1 MDASSPNITPDD
13 KTSFFLDAKSGNAYF
28 AGRIKAKSGDIGGWD
43 ISGTALKKGGVGMS
57 SDNSSLN
64 NYAFWAGNTDPS
76 QAKFWVKHDGTM
88 KATKATIEGD
98 LTATTGKI
106 GNWTINNGAITNNN
120 VQLTSDGNLI
130 ASNVDIKGK
139 IEASSGKIGGWN
151 IDNVQ
156 FQKQIGDY
164 SFEIR
169 SDRGASEPA
178 LLVYKNQGSNQGYKF
193 YVRPDGYLY
202 AANVGLSGSIS
213 SSTITGSSITCGS
226 VFNLR
231 TNGHFKYYNGVGF
244 LTCGQASGTEHPWL
258 SAVNV
263 NFTNGISFR
272 NGTAW
277 GAAGDEIDSI
287 RHSGSSLRI
296 TSGGNM
302 NLEATNFNLA
312 PRGEYVACNKC
323 YFRADASNNSWIY
336 FSTNGGYGSRIK
348 GNGNSLYLY
357 ASSDGAVYCGGSGS
371 SDKVATKSGGPSSLN
386 VKRNLLNINNQYEDI
401 YKDLQNLNMY
411 TYDYRFN
418 NIDIE
423 KRSNYGFII
432 DEIEKTKTLSK
443 YFKSYEVDRW
453 IDENN
458 NLISQEETDIN
469 KYKSIK
475 VKEWERDSYIKG
487 MFILIKTLQNKID
500 TLENQIKKESN

>member
-1 MDASSPNITPDD
+1 
-13 KTSFFLDAKSGNAYF
+13 
-28 AGRIKAKSGDIGGWD
+28 
-43 ISGTALKKGGVGMS
+43 
-57 SDNSSLN
+57 
-64 NYAFWAGNTDPS
+64 
-76 QAKFWVKHDGTM
+76 
-88 KATKATIEGD
+88 
-98 LTATTGKI
+98 
-106 GNWTINNGAITNNN
+106 
-120 VQLTSDGNLI
+120 
-130 ASNVDIKGK
+130 
-139 IEASSGKIGGWN
+139 
-151 IDNVQ
+151 
-156 FQKQIGDY
+156 
-164 SFEIR
+164 
-169 SDRGASEPA
+169 
-178 LLVYKNQGSNQGYKF
+178 
-193 YVRPDGYLY
+193 
-202 AANVGLSGSIS
+202 
-213 SSTITGSSITCGS
+213 
-226 VFNLR
+226 
-231 TNGHFKYYNGVGF
+231 
-244 LTCGQASGTEHPWL
+244 
-258 SAVNV
+258 
-263 NFTNGISFR
+263 
-272 NGTAW
+272 
-277 GAAGDEIDSI
+277 
-287 RHSGSSLRI
+287 
-296 TSGGNM
+296 M

-357 ASSDGAVYCGGSGS
+357 PSDSGAVYCGGSGS

-458 NLISQEETDIN
+458 NLISQEETDIK

-500 TLENQIKKESN
+500 ILEKQIKKESD